1 MMTGREHNAMEPEH
15 GVVTA
20 HQVLLL
26 HSPGNSP
33 VAIQKLLEERNF
45 LIHISRTWEEAER
58 VCAHVPK
65 EQLQYVFLD
74 QTLCGS
80 GNWEHFVQ
88 RMHTFASEAVLVH
101 FHPRYP
107 HRLAYLLN
115 PQITGGAA
123 AARGDDRQMTAMIG
137 ESARFRDV
145 VSLVHRYAPYDI
157 TVLITGETGTGK
169 EVMARYIHGH
179 SNRHDGP
186 LVACNMTA
194 IPESLIESELFG
206 YVKGAFTGAER
217 NKRGLIEAAEGGT
230 LFLDEIGDLPLAIQL
245 KLLRFLESREFYR
258 VGESIPKTADVRIIA
273 ATNKQMEKAI
283 QEQRFREDLYY
294 RLNSARVILPPL
306 RERQEDILPL
316 VEYMT
321 EQCCQQMQK
330 APKKLS
336 QSAQTLL
343 QDYSWPGNV
352 RELRNV
358 VESAVL
364 VSDGEYITIGDLPM
378 HLQQYATGHREE
390 LSAKVV
396 GRIDEAER
404 EVIHAA
410 LRETNGDKASAAK
423 RLGISVRTL
432 YRKLEKFTDFKD
444 EKRPS
449 PSTSS

>member
-1 MMTGREHNAMEPEH
+1 
-15 GVVTA
+15 
-20 HQVLLL
+20 
-26 HSPGNSP
+26 
-33 VAIQKLLEERNF
+33 
-45 LIHISRTWEEAER
+45 
-58 VCAHVPK
+58 
-65 EQLQYVFLD
+65 
-74 QTLCGS
+74 
-80 GNWEHFVQ
+80 
-88 RMHTFASEAVLVH
+88 
-101 FHPRYP
+101 
-107 HRLAYLLN
+107 
-115 PQITGGAA
+115 
-123 AARGDDRQMTAMIG
+123 
-137 ESARFRDV
+137 
-145 VSLVHRYAPYDI
+145 
-157 TVLITGETGTGK
+157 LITGETGTGK
-169 EVMARYIHGH
+169 EVMARYIHVH

-321 EQCCQQMQK
+321 AQCCQQMQK
-330 APKKLS
+330 APKKIS

-343 QDYSWPGNV
+343 QEYSWPGNV

-364 VSDGEYITIGDLPM
+364 VSDGEYITISDLPM

-390 LSAKVV
+390 LSVKVV